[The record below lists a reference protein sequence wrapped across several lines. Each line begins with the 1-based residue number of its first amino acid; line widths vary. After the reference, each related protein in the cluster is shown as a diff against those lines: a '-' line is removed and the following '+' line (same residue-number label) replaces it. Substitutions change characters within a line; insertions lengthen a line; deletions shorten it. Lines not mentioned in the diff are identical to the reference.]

1 MPAAAPATF
10 LRKSLR
16 FGTSAP
22 FVNRRFRPRAP
33 ILRLLRRGAI
43 IRARYLRDCPVV
55 AHPRGDTAGIR
66 PAGRAAPSAP
76 AHVHSVR
83 RGEGGVRRH
92 PFRSPSPE
100 FQSRSASEIARS
112 WDGWVTARDAQIRRR
127 LERGDDDSV
136 INLLLFGSSFTRQ
149 PRATA
154 REILTVASQGR
165 LGELIQSPLVQSR
178 IRDLVAGAAAPGDN
192 ERLHFVARVMA
203 RAAIDPQRYLEAELR
218 RVLAEYDAYARAAG
232 PEQSVQFD
240 DRGLSSDTSIYPGF
254 SIEQALEAAA
264 AVRLLGAGNVRRVAI
279 VGPGLDFTDKREGH
293 DFYPQQTLQ
302 PFAVI
307 DSLMRIGLANDGG
320 VSVTTFDLSQR
331 VNDHLAAVSERA
343 QAGDAYVLHLPRNTT
358 ASWNP
363 DLTVTGGDLA
373 TGSGAPIA
381 PMPTPAGVNNI
392 NVRAVR
398 VSAAMALRICS
409 AEIPELRAPEARAAD
424 RLGRLI
430 LSSPPTCSVD
440 HDVFERSLAVANVA
454 HMLRPGGLFL
464 ANNSTPVVLAP
475 SMDSV
480 GYSET
485 IFSSQLNDRDRIDW
499 YRKK

>member
-1 MPAAAPATF
+1 VTARSWLIPVAILVASGLLAAQRPLPQRTYI
-10 LRKSLR
+10 
-16 FGTSAP
+16 P
-22 FVNRRFRPRAP
+22 FVEARAVFDA
-33 ILRLLRRGAI
+33 IRSDLL
-43 IRARYLRDCPVV
+43 P
-55 AHPRGDTAGIR
+55 
-66 PAGRAAPSAP
+66 
-76 AHVHSVR
+76 
-83 RGEGGVRRH
+83 
-92 PFRSPSPE
+92 PE
-100 FQSRSASEIARS
+100 FQGRSAGEIARS

-136 INLLLFGSSFTRQ
+136 INLLLFGSSFTRE

-154 REILTVASQGR
+154 REILTLASQSR
-165 LGELIQSPLVQSR
+165 LAELIQSPLVQRR

-192 ERLHFVARVMA
+192 ERLQFVARVMA
-203 RAAIDPQRYLEAELR
+203 QAAIDPQRYLEAELR
-218 RVLAEYDAYARAAG
+218 RVLAEYDAYARASG
-232 PEQSVQFD
+232 KEQSVQFD

-307 DSLMRIGLANDGG
+307 DSLMRVGLASDLG

-331 VNDHLAAVSERA
+331 VNDHLATVRERA
-343 QAGDAYVLHLPRNTT
+343 RTGGASVLHLPRNTT

-363 DLTVTGGDLA
+363 DLTVYWRRFGDRI
-373 TGSGAPIA
+373 GAPVA
-381 PMPTPAGVNNI
+381 PMPTPAGLDNI
-392 NVRAVR
+392 DVRAVR
-398 VSAAMALRICS
+398 VSAAMALRIVPHDLN
-409 AEIPELRAPEARAAD
+409 IVLQ
-424 RLGRLI
+424 RLEPLTDEERFDLI
-430 LSSPPTCSVD
+430 VATNLLVYY
-440 HDVFERSLAVANVA
+440 DVFERSLAVANVA
-454 HMLRPGGLFL
+454 HMLRSGGLFL

-485 IFSSQLNDRDRIDW
+485 IFSSQVNDLDRIDW
-499 YRKK
+499 YQKK